1 MVNERQYPHNH
12 GDLVMVGGKEVI
24 FGDGFEYVRG
34 DVLVASEDVEVAIS
48 RIGRWYGKRGRVE
61 QGDSSGR
68 IASIEVP
75 QAVDPLVVVE
85 RLKAAGIAASPNH
98 VLKAT
103 WHGTFIGTG
112 QPKPARPS
120 RWLNGQL
127 KKASAQKGGPVV
139 AVIDTGMVDHPN
151 LPNVSG
157 VGPSVDQLTDPASKV
172 FGHGTFVAG
181 LITSECPEADIRMLR
196 VDFGSRSDNWF
207 GLVTDLALSKTIELA
222 LTKLSRI
229 DVLNLS
235 FGGYTHDG
243 QSLIATNASVAKA
256 VRLGVTVVAGA
267 GNDGR
272 RGDPFYPAA
281 EPGVIA
287 VGSTDAKG
295 RLSCFSNVGPWVDV
309 IAVGEDVLSTFPIAE
324 VHCMA
329 LPESES
335 TACGPSPAVPEQTVD
350 FNTGF
355 ARWSGTSFAAARVSG
370 GIART
375 RIGR

>member
-1 MVNERQYPHNH
+1 MVNEHRYPHDH
-12 GDLVMVGGKEVI
+12 GDLVTVGGKEVI
-24 FGDGFEYVRG
+24 FGDGFEYLREE
-34 DVLVASEDVEVAIS
+34 VLVAGEDAEVAVARLS
-48 RIGRWYGKRGRVE
+48 RWYAKRGRVE
-61 QGDSSGR
+61 QGASSGR
-68 IASIEVP
+68 IVSIAIP
-75 QAVDPLVVVE
+75 QAIDPLAAVA
-85 RLKAAGIAASPNH
+85 RLKTVGIAASPNH

-103 WHGTFIGTG
+103 WHGSFIGTG
-112 QPKPARPS
+112 QPKPARPG

-127 KKASAQKGGPVV
+127 KKASADKGGPVV
-139 AVIDTGMVDHPN
+139 AVIDTGIVEHSS

-207 GLVTDLALSKTIELA
+207 GLVTDLALSNAIETA

-229 DVLNLS
+229 DVMNLS

-256 VRLGVTVVAGA
+256 VRLGVAVVAGA

-295 RLSCFSNVGPWVDV
+295 KLSCFSNVGPWVDV
-309 IAVGEDVLSTFPIAE
+309 TAVGEDVLSTFPVAE
-324 VHCMA
+324 VNAMA

-335 TACGPSPAVPEQTVD
+335 STCGPSPAVPEQTVD